1 MRFEEARINGTQPF
15 HSPVPTLCQR
25 LAAACADGDVGL
37 VCAGHGGVVEAVKLA
52 TL

>member
-1 MRFEEARINGTQPF
+1 MRFEEARINGLNLFTA
-15 HSPVPTLCQR
+15 LCQR
-25 LAAACADGDVGL
+25 FAAACADGDVGL